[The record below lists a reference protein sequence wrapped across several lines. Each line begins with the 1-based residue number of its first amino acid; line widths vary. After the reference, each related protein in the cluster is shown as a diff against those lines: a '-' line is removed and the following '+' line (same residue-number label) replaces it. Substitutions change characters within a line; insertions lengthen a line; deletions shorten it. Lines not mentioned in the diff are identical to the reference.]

1 MKKLIP
7 NFRELE
13 ASIPGNCQEREFPFI
28 PVEGCIEKYILRGP
42 WNFPMAGILHPQ
54 AREIAQL
61 LFLFLLQ
68 CNYSSLPIT
77 SFVTLWLT
85 SKLLKQIQHSKTTI
99 DYDFVHVF
107 LKRTILPGHIFH

>member
-42 WNFPMAGILHPQ
+42 RNFPMAGILHPQ

-68 CNYSSLPIT
+68 AGPI
-77 SFVTLWLT
+77 
-85 SKLLKQIQHSKTTI
+85 INA
-99 DYDFVHVF
+99 
-107 LKRTILPGHIFH
+107 TILPCQSYTHPLLLFG

>member
-1 MKKLIP
+1 
-7 NFRELE
+7 
-13 ASIPGNCQEREFPFI
+13 
-28 PVEGCIEKYILRGP
+28 
-42 WNFPMAGILHPQ
+42 MAGILHPQ

-68 CNYSSLPIT
+68 AGPIINATILPCQLHT

-107 LKRTILPGHIFH
+107 LKKTILPGHIFY

>member
-54 AREIAQL
+54 AREIGQL

-68 CNYSSLPIT
+68 AGPI
-77 SFVTLWLT
+77 
-85 SKLLKQIQHSKTTI
+85 INA
-99 DYDFVHVF
+99 
-107 LKRTILPGHIFH
+107 TILPCQSHLLLLFG